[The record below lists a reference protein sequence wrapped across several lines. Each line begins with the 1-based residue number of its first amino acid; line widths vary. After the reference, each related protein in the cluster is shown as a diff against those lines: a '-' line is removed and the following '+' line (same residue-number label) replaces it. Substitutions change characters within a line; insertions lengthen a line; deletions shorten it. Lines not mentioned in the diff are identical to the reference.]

1 VTKTATKA
9 GLPTFSRTR
18 TGTSLALSSQKIT
31 VGSFKGYVAVYAMGY
46 EGQRLTAKIGNDWVI
61 VPSIP
66 AAENDVFRW
75 VEPTGFG
82 VDCKVRVFIDRVLVK
97 TVFLTT
103 R

>member
-1 VTKTATKA
+1 MSGA
-9 GLPTFSRTR
+9 
-18 TGTSLALSSQKIT
+18 SLARSPQKIT

-46 EGQRLTAKIGNDWVI
+46 EGQRLSAKIGNDWVI

-66 AAENDVFRW
+66 AVENDVFRW

-82 VDCKVRVFIDRVLVK
+82 VDCKVRVFIDRVLVE

-103 R
+103 K